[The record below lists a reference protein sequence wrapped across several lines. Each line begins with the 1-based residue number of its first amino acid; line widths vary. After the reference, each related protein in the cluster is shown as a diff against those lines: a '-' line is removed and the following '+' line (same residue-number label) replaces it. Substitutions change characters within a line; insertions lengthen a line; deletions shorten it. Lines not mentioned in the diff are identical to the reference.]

1 MNPRQV
7 RFVALVLVV
16 VLVLAL
22 AATLIDGLLN

>member
-1 MNPRQV
+1 MNPRQI